1 MTTKDE
7 FKVKLRSLQFSTKG
21 FETTKQN
28 YYDRESIEKT
38 FGHDAKDKMMERT
51 QGLGAGFTD
60 RNGDHWHT
68 DRKTNERVRTT
79 PKQQDEVYLN
89 AASEDWES

>member
-1 MTTKDE
+1 VSEE
-7 FKVKLRSLQFSTKG
+7 FKAKLRSIQFSTKG
-21 FETTKQN
+21 FVTREAKN
-28 YYDRESIEKT
+28 YYDAEALENT

-68 DRKTNERVRTT
+68 DRHTGERVRTT
-79 PKQQDEVYLN
+79 AKQQDEIYLN
-89 AASEDWES
+89 AKSETWEN